1 MVRQPKTEFLWLD
14 ANNLV
19 DVPDI
24 AHLQSLREVRLTK
37 NPVRYFKYNDF
48 HDLPEINSIIADEMP
63 WLEFVEEGAFRN
75 LAKLTEV
82 SFSDSPA
89 LVFFHQVKQLK
100 HLSKHQAL

>member
-75 LAKLTEV
+75 LPKLTEV